1 MPRII
6 VTDRDGERHD
16 VDAPAGQALM
26 FTLRDGEGLPVE
38 GLCGGSAA
46 CGTCHVFVD
55 AAWVERLP
63 PREEGEVMMLESLSH
78 FDPRH
83 SRLSCQIKPTPDLE
97 GLALRLAP
105 EE

>member
-1 MPRII
+1 MPRIF
-6 VTDRDGERHD
+6 VTDRDGERHE
-16 VDAPAGQALM
+16 VDAPVGQALM

-55 AAWVERLP
+55 AGWVDRLP
-63 PREEGEVMMLESLSH
+63 ARDEGEVMMLESLAH
-78 FDPRH
+78 FDKRH
-83 SRLSCQIKPTPDLE
+83 SRLACQIKPTPELE

>member
-1 MPRII
+1 MPRIT
-6 VTDRDGERHD
+6 VTDRDGERHE
-16 VDAPAGQALM
+16 VDAPVGQALM

-55 AAWVERLP
+55 AAWVNRLP
-63 PREEGEVMMLESLSH
+63 PREEGELMMLESLAH
-78 FDPRH
+78 FDQRH
-83 SRLSCQIKPTPDLE
+83 SRLSCQIKPTAELE
-97 GLALRLAP
+97 GLSLRLAP